1 MFLESNYFFEN
12 LLRKLN
18 GIESDT
24 DSTREEQLD
33 VDSLYSRKGGMDE
46 SFAEQLDNAP
56 ANVININKEINDK
69 AGDGDD
75 MSTSQHLNKTAKKND
90 GLNSRL
96 DNSRRNPSEI
106 DNQETQLE
114 ERHTIKKDSDIDTF
128 IEALLADTDEDDWG
142 HQYSDEEVDDFVNKL
157 GNAGIDT
164 MLEDKR
170 KSNLDF

>member
-1 MFLESNYFFEN
+1 M
-12 LLRKLN
+12 
-18 GIESDT
+18 
-24 DSTREEQLD
+24 
-33 VDSLYSRKGGMDE
+33 
-46 SFAEQLDNAP
+46 
-56 ANVININKEINDK
+56 
-69 AGDGDD
+69 
-75 MSTSQHLNKTAKKND
+75 NKTAKKND

-106 DNQETQLE
+106 DNKETQLE